1 MLEPKKTKYHRQFR
15 GSLKGKKAAGS
26 RLAFGEY
33 GLKSLGRGWIKSSQL
48 EAARKAMTHYTK
60 RKAKIW
66 IRTFPDKPVTKKA
79 PGAPMG
85 AGKGELDH
93 WVAPVVPGK
102 IIFEIEG
109 VDKDIAEEALRR
121 ASHKLPVKVK
131 IIKKKGK

>member
-1 MLEPKKTKYHRQFR
+1 MLEPKRTKYHRQFR
-15 GSLKGKKAAGS
+15 GSLKGKKVSGS

-33 GLKSLGRGWIKSSQL
+33 GLKSMGRGWISAAQL

-66 IRTFPDKPVTKKA
+66 IRVFPDKPVTKKA

-93 WVAPVVPGK
+93 WAAPVRPGRL
-102 IIFEIEG
+102 IFELEG
-109 VDKDIAEEALRR
+109 VDEETAKEALRR
-121 ASHKLPVKVK
+121 AGHKIPVKTK
-131 IIKKKGK
+131 IIRKKGK

>member
-15 GSLKGKKAAGS
+15 GNLKGKKVAGS

-33 GLKSLGRGWIKSSQL
+33 GLKSLGRGWISAAQL

-66 IRTFPDKPVTKKA
+66 IRAFPDKPVSKKG

-93 WVAPVVPGK
+93 WAAPVRPGR
-102 IIFEIEG
+102 IIFELEG
-109 VDKDIAEEALRR
+109 VDEETAREAMRL

-131 IIKKKGK
+131 VIRKK

>member
-15 GSLKGKKAAGS
+15 GTLKGKKVSGS

-33 GLKSLGRGWIKSSQL
+33 GLKSMGRAWISAAQL

-66 IRTFPDKPVTKKA
+66 IRLFPDKPVTRKA

-85 AGKGELDH
+85 AGKGELSH
-93 WVAPVVPGK
+93 WAAPVRPGRL
-102 IIFEIEG
+102 IFELEG
-109 VDKDIAEEALRR
+109 VDQEIAEEALRR
-121 ASHKLPVKVK
+121 AGHKLPVKVK

>member
-15 GSLKGKKAAGS
+15 GKLRGKRVAGS

-33 GLKSLGRGWIKSSQL
+33 GLKSLGRGWISAAQL

-66 IRTFPDKPVTKKA
+66 IRVFPDKPVSKKA
-79 PGAPMG
+79 PGSPMG

-93 WVAPVVPGK
+93 WAATVRPGR
-102 IIFEIEG
+102 IIFELEG
-109 VDKDIAEEALRR
+109 VDQEIANEALRR
-121 ASHKLPVKVK
+121 AGNKLPVKVK
-131 IIKKKGK
+131 IIRKKGK